1 MMAQNPYDPYGYG
14 YQGLSPEL
22 MGQLYK
28 EYELMNTLHTLYYKV
43 METNPG
49 ERFIRFAK
57 KNRREKPTL
66 VNERK
71 VSGHVFKEA
80 EAKPVHPI
88 AETKP
93 EEMDSHL
100 KVAIEFLKIKEA
112 VAINPRLL
120 KFKDLPILNNVEV
133 PEIEE
138 AHAKRTRRSSFKV

>member
-1 MMAQNPYDPYGYG
+1 MMSQNPYNPYGVG

-22 MGQLYK
+22 LGQLYK

-66 VNERK
+66 VAERK

-80 EAKPVHPI
+80 DTKPVQPVT
-88 AETKP
+88 ETKP
-93 EEMDSHL
+93 EELDSHL
-100 KVAIEFLKIKEA
+100 KVAIEFLKIKEI
-112 VAINPRLL
+112 VSINPRLL
-120 KFKDLPILNNVEV
+120 KFNDLPILNKVDV